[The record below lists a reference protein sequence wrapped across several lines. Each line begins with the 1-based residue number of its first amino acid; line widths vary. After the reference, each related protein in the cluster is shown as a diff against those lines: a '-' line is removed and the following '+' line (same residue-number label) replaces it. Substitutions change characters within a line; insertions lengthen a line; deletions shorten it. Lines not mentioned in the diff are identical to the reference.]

1 MVAPR
6 VYQAMAQPVVGHLD
20 PFFFQ
25 VVEEVRSLLGY
36 AYSTKNQFN
45 VALSGTGSAGM
56 EAAVANFIEP
66 GEKFAL
72 LTNGFFGDR
81 IGDMARRHGGDV
93 VRLCKPWGE
102 PFDPQEAREFIRR
115 ERPRVVA
122 FVQAETS
129 TGLYNQGQA
138 ICEAAH
144 EVDALTIAD
153 CVTSLGGMPVLVDET
168 GIDIA
173 YSCSQKGLGCP
184 PGLSPVTVSPRAL
197 DRLKTRK
204 TPVQSFYLDLQVL
217 DTFYTGH
224 KYHHTA
230 SATMFYALRE
240 GLAIVAEEGLE
251 ARWERHRVNH
261 EAFVAGIEAMGLSM
275 HVPAVTV
282 FGRSIR
288 RAFRR
293 AWTTPRSA
301 SSCWRSTAW
310 RSPAV
315 SDRWPARSSASARW
329 ATVRRPRTSN
339 SFCKR
344 STTRFITLD
353 GGFVVEGLWK
363 PERVTS
369 DAETRS
375 RGVRTREEARH
386 RTSAET
392 AEGVVDLR
400 TEQVGF
406 RGEDQRAVSPLN
418 RYHGIHADS

>member
-25 VVEEVRSLLGY
+25 VVEEVRSLL
-36 AYSTKNQFN
+36 AYVFSTTNQFN

-72 LTNGFFGDR
+72 LTNGFFGAR
-81 IGDMARRHGGDV
+81 IGDMACRHGGDV
-93 VRLCKPWGE
+93 VRLSKPWGE
-102 PFDPQEAREFIRR
+102 PFDPQEARDFIRR

-122 FVQAETS
+122 FIQAETS
-129 TGLYNQGQA
+129 TGLYNQAQP

-144 EVDALTIAD
+144 EVDAIAIAD

-184 PGLSPVTVSPRAL
+184 PGLSPLTVSPRAL
-197 DRLKTRK
+197 DRLKSRL
-204 TPVQSFYLDLQVL
+204 TPVQSFYLDLRLL

-251 ARWERHRVNH
+251 ARWQRHRKNH
-261 EAFVAGIEAMGLSM
+261 EAFVAGIEAMGLTM
-275 HVPAVTV
+275 HVPA
-282 FGRSIR
+282 GHRL
-288 RAFRR
+288 
-293 AWTTPRSA
+293 WTLNTPRIPAGVDDAKIRQFLLDKYSMEIA
-301 SSCWRSTAW
+301 GGFGPLAGKVFRIGTMGYSSTAENVQLILQ
-310 RSPAV
+310 AL
-315 SDRWPARSSASARW
+315 A
-329 ATVRRPRTSN
+329 
-339 SFCKR
+339 
-344 STTRFITLD
+344 
-353 GGFVVEGLWK
+353 
-363 PERVTS
+363 
-369 DAETRS
+369 DALHN
-375 RGVRTREEARH
+375 A
-386 RTSAET
+386 
-392 AEGVVDLR
+392 
-400 TEQVGF
+400 
-406 RGEDQRAVSPLN
+406 
-418 RYHGIHADS
+418 